1 MGFARRAQREWDLPV
16 HVHRADGRLARH
28 PYRYRP
34 ERSRLSYP
42 LAHPRSLP
50 VLGGMAAAGALAV
63 RGVRQTRELTAGR
76 TAAVPGRPHVIHT
89 PGQRTATWSSTS
101 RTATPSSRRTRS

>member
-42 LAHPRSLP
+42 LTHPRSLP
-50 VLGGMAAAGALAV
+50 VLGGMAAADTAEALASLDAIASTGARTLLPGHGGPWHGGAVETV
-63 RGVRQTRELTAGR
+63 RRALQEGA
-76 TAAVPGRPHVIHT
+76 H
-89 PGQRTATWSSTS
+89 
-101 RTATPSSRRTRS
+101 